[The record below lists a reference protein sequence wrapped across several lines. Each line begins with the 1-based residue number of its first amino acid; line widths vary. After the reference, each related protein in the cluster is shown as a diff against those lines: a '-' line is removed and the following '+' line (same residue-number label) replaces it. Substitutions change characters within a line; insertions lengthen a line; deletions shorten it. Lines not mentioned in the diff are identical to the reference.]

1 MRDQGGVWGV
11 PSRMSDPGALAA
23 GPDPGAC
30 SECGEIH
37 PRGCTGHVEDCSVC
51 EWSSGNH
58 VGYPCRQCGGIVR
71 RRACRDWPIKG
82 GTVCDDHG
90 GSAPQ
95 VRAAAERNLLEQ
107 GATKELAK
115 AKVRPIG
122 DPIVALGDLA
132 GEALAVLEVVKANTP
147 GENPDG
153 PWMTLLGEYLD
164 RAGRLLAACGRL
176 GLEQRRV
183 TLEEDQLDLAAAVIA
198 GVLRRAGIDPDT
210 PQAQGWLEAT
220 YAELTP

>member
-1 MRDQGGVWGV
+1 
-11 PSRMSDPGALAA
+11 MSNPAA
-23 GPDPGAC
+23 NVEPPDPAAC
-30 SECGEIH
+30 VQCGEIH
-37 PRGCTGHVEDCSVC
+37 RRGCTGHVEECLAC
-51 EWSSGNH
+51 EWRTGNR
-58 VGYPCRQCGGIVR
+58 VDTPCSRCGGLVR

-115 AKVRPIG
+115 AKVKPIG
-122 DPIVALGDLA
+122 DPIVALGEVA
-132 GEALAVLEVVKANTP
+132 GEAIAILEVVKANAP

-210 PQAQGWLEAT
+210 VEAQGWLEAT
-220 YAELTP
+220 YVELTPG